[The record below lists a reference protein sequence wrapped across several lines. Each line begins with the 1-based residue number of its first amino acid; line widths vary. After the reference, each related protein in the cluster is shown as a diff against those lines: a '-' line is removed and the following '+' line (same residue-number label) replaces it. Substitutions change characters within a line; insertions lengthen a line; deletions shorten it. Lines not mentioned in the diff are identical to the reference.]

1 MIACDSLVLG
11 GQQFSDCTFS
21 WTTNFAPGTYN
32 LIDSGSI
39 PIGSL
44 GTSTSGT
51 IDGWP
56 ANIAIQGDDVVLNV
70 VPEPGTL
77 VLLGVGALSL
87 LGYRVRLRRQRAART
102 PVPCENGAPATLS
115 FPSRLPEAM
124 RRAA

>member
-1 MIACDSLVLG
+1 MASSSPTARSRG
-11 GQQFSDCTFS
+11 RPTS
-21 WTTNFAPGTYN
+21 PGTYN

-56 ANIAIQGDDVVLNV
+56 ANIAIQGDNVVLNV

-77 VLLGVGALSL
+77 VLLAAGAFSV
-87 LGYRVRLRRQRAART
+87 LGYGWTTKATRSTNIRFRRKRR
-102 PVPCENGAPATLS
+102 PATLS